1 MPPTQ
6 TTLVFLQKDDNVL
19 LGLKKRDFGV
29 GYWNGVGGKLQAG
42 ESAVEAAVRET
53 TEELNIIIMP
63 QDLIHAGELEFHY
76 PGRSEDDLMR
86 HVLAHVFITREWRDN
101 PLESDEVKPE
111 WFKIDVSS
119 LTPPQK
125 LKHIKDLR
133 KQMRNLAFGL
143 DFEEA
148 IKIRDKIRELEKK

>member
-111 WFKIDVSS
+111 WFKID
-119 LTPPQK
+119 K
-125 LKHIKDLR
+125 LPFE
-133 KQMRNLAFGL
+133 QMWADDPYWLPHVL
-143 DFEEA
+143 DGKTVKAIFTFNNDNITIAEA
-148 IKIRDKIRELEKK
+148 NVEVL